1 MAGKKK
7 GKKKQSKKKQTEA
20 SGGTTVNVNVAMTMT
35 NSTDKVK
42 RIRSRRR
49 PNIREMRRRMG
60 PGFYGNVAQLSNNA
74 LNTMQNERYAL
85 ETDIRG
91 LKAQRDVLAG
101 AAAGGV
107 GAGAGAPGANALA
120 DINQQIG
127 RLSGQLNSVTA
138 NMAKG
143 FEQQTA
149 SLRRVKENLREG
161 QAGLEQSIR
170 QTEDELARRSGF
182 SPSGIGLPSDT
193 PIPES
198 AESAG
203 DPSLFGQQYGQQ
215 ATPAA
220 TYASA
225 TEPLGDIVEP
235 EPQPEPEQSQASQDV
250 SAAYDSLLASPGV
263 KEKYGQSE
271 AAAYREA
278 EEQRARAE
286 SAETQRD
293 ALERRESSRLST
305 VQADAAVGQ
314 QELAQSRQRQEQ
326 RAQKA
331 EAKLDS
337 QDFEF
342 TRYLQ
347 GYAEKNEQLQLDL
360 EAQRKELAKARA
372 TEAKFEQLRQTDPE
386 YYRTFEDFQGQL
398 GVTQQDVDEEFE
410 RIQQGLKQ
418 RAQQD
423 LAERADRR
431 FQEALEPST
440 VRKGPPRSY
449 AKGRKGGAKRAP
461 SGKPGD

>member
-49 PNIREMRRRMG
+49 PNMREMRRRMG

-107 GAGAGAPGANALA
+107 GAGAGAPGAGALA

-161 QAGLEQSIR
+161 QAGLQQSIR

-198 AESAG
+198 AQSAG

-225 TEPLGDIVEP
+225 TEPLGDFVEP
-235 EPQPEPEQSQASQDV
+235 EPQPEPEVVSDQAAQSQASQDV
-250 SAAYDSLLASPGV
+250 SVAYDKRQLLVVVFRQSL
-263 KEKYGQSE
+263 E
-271 AAAYREA
+271 
-278 EEQRARAE
+278 
-286 SAETQRD
+286 
-293 ALERRESSRLST
+293 
-305 VQADAAVGQ
+305 
-314 QELAQSRQRQEQ
+314 
-326 RAQKA
+326 
-331 EAKLDS
+331 
-337 QDFEF
+337 
-342 TRYLQ
+342 
-347 GYAEKNEQLQLDL
+347 NH
-360 EAQRKELAKARA
+360 
-372 TEAKFEQLRQTDPE
+372 
-386 YYRTFEDFQGQL
+386 
-398 GVTQQDVDEEFE
+398 
-410 RIQQGLKQ
+410 
-418 RAQQD
+418 
-423 LAERADRR
+423 
-431 FQEALEPST
+431 
-440 VRKGPPRSY
+440 
-449 AKGRKGGAKRAP
+449 
-461 SGKPGD
+461 

>member
-7 GKKKQSKKKQTEA
+7 QSKKKQSKKKQTEA

-107 GAGAGAPGANALA
+107 GAGAGAAGADVLA

-161 QAGLEQSIR
+161 QAGLQQSIR

-182 SPSGIGLPSDT
+182 PPSGIGLPSDT

-198 AESAG
+198 AQSAG
-203 DPSLFGQQYGQQ
+203 DPSLF
-215 ATPAA
+215 
-220 TYASA
+220 
-225 TEPLGDIVEP
+225 
-235 EPQPEPEQSQASQDV
+235 
-250 SAAYDSLLASPGV
+250 SLV
-263 KEKYGQSE
+263 FY
-271 AAAYREA
+271 
-278 EEQRARAE
+278 
-286 SAETQRD
+286 
-293 ALERRESSRLST
+293 
-305 VQADAAVGQ
+305 V
-314 QELAQSRQRQEQ
+314 
-326 RAQKA
+326 
-331 EAKLDS
+331 
-337 QDFEF
+337 
-342 TRYLQ
+342 
-347 GYAEKNEQLQLDL
+347 
-360 EAQRKELAKARA
+360 
-372 TEAKFEQLRQTDPE
+372 
-386 YYRTFEDFQGQL
+386 
-398 GVTQQDVDEEFE
+398 
-410 RIQQGLKQ
+410 
-418 RAQQD
+418 
-423 LAERADRR
+423 
-431 FQEALEPST
+431 
-440 VRKGPPRSY
+440 
-449 AKGRKGGAKRAP
+449 
-461 SGKPGD
+461 